1 MYSNI
6 GTKCKSLAKI
16 VGVGGAVLSSL
27 GFFITLIV
35 GLGNGNFESV
45 AGLIVTFLILTPGCI
60 IASFPL
66 YGFGELVE
74 KVSKIA
80 DSSQSRPGQQGNSY
94 YADGDSAF
102 IVPVAS
108 NDLPEL

>member
-27 GFFITLIV
+27 GFFVTLIV
-35 GLGNGNFESV
+35 GLANGNFESV
-45 AGLIVTFLILTPGCI
+45 AVLIVTFLILTPGCI

-66 YGFGELVE
+66 YCVGDTNE
-74 KVSKIA
+74 KICLLAERKGTPSTEAPV
-80 DSSQSRPGQQGNSY
+80 
-94 YADGDSAF
+94 YAAT
-102 IVPVAS
+102 AS